1 MFSLSYIFFQ
11 KNSHMGDIG
20 TGGTLLLNDWRTDIR
35 HLLSGY
41 PLAAPEARKHWPLPS
56 EATLLSDMI

>member
-1 MFSLSYIFFQ
+1 
-11 KNSHMGDIG
+11 MGDIG